1 MNDTQ
6 NLSPAFLVLQ
16 AQKQDSPARQGEDS
30 SKGKRETGIEV
41 DFDFAFCDKTKPV
54 IRYVKVRVL
63 NLFSKVLTFY
73 FEIMCMHLSKLWVTL
88 ESRALKD

>member
-1 MNDTQ
+1 MSTNHTQ

-41 DFDFAFCDKTKPV
+41 DFDFAFCD
-54 IRYVKVRVL
+54 
-63 NLFSKVLTFY
+63 
-73 FEIMCMHLSKLWVTL
+73 
-88 ESRALKD
+88 